1 MKPIC
6 VIPARG
12 GSKGVP
18 KKNIRKINGKP
29 LISYTI
35 ESALKSKIFSHVFVC
50 TEKIEIAKISKKF
63 GAEVPFLR
71 PKKLAG
77 GSVPMDDVL
86 VDFIGKIISLGYK
99 FDTFVWRD
107 CTVPFIRDEDI
118 LGSIKLLKR
127 KNANLVIGVYKQH
140 LNPYYNVVETNSKG
154 FLKLVKKNK
163 RPTSRQQAPIVY
175 QMNGLHTYNLQKFLH
190 PDRKTRTEINKA
202 LPFEIPI
209 ESGLMIDTEFEF
221 QIEKLF
227 IEKTSK
233 SKINN

>member
-35 ESALKSKIFSHVFVC
+35 QSALKSKIFSHVFVC
-50 TEKIEIAKISKKF
+50 TEDIQIAKISKKF

-77 GSVPMDDVL
+77 SLIPMDDVL
-86 VDFIGKIISLGYK
+86 IDFIQKIVSLGYQ

-107 CTVPFIRDEDI
+107 CTVPFISDEDI
-118 LGSIKLLKR
+118 IGSIKLLKR
-127 KNANLVIGVYKQH
+127 KKPNLVIGVYKQH
-140 LNPYYNVVETNSKG
+140 LNPYYNVVETNSQG

-163 RPTSRQQAPIVY
+163 RPTSRQQAPVVY
-175 QMNGLHTYNLQKFLH
+175 QMNGLHTYDLQKFLY
-190 PDRKTRTEINKA
+190 PNRKIRTEINNA
-202 LPFEIPI
+202 IPFEIPI

-221 QIEKLF
+221 QIAKLF
-227 IEKTSK
+227 IE
-233 SKINN
+233 NNF